1 MAVETGV
8 VAQSKLQKILSEDS
22 GLYSQDPS
30 GVLSQPTPED
40 VQNFQKIFE
49 DDNQPQLN
57 LISPSYHR
65 TQAIEPL
72 IQTENIA
79 PVEEVDE
86 VEAIDLPTDIQ
97 DREIAINNSSQ
108 MVADLNTGVITPVEL
123 LRLQKVVGVV
133 QTQAVTTTQVSQQ
146 VEQNISTFLKE

>member
-8 VAQSKLQKILSEDS
+8 VVQSKLQKVLSEES
-22 GLYSQDPS
+22 GLHSQDPS
-30 GVLSQPTPED
+30 GALSQPTPED
-40 VQNFQKIFE
+40 VQNFQKILE
-49 DDNQPQLN
+49 DDSQPQLN
-57 LISPSYHR
+57 VISPSYN
-65 TQAIEPL
+65 TQAIEPSA
-72 IQTENIA
+72 QTENIV
-79 PVEEVDE
+79 PVEGVNE
-86 VEAIDLPTDIQ
+86 VEQIDLPTDVQ

>member
-1 MAVETGV
+1 MEGV
-8 VAQSKLQKILSEDS
+8 
-22 GLYSQDPS
+22 
-30 GVLSQPTPED
+30 
-40 VQNFQKIFE
+40 N
-49 DDNQPQLN
+49 
-57 LISPSYHR
+57 
-65 TQAIEPL
+65 
-72 IQTENIA
+72 
-79 PVEEVDE
+79 E
-86 VEAIDLPTDIQ
+86 VEQIDLPTDVQ

>member
-8 VAQSKLQKILSEDS
+8 VAQNKLQKVLSEES
-22 GLYSQDPS
+22 GLHSQDPS
-30 GVLSQPTPED
+30 GALSQPTPED
-40 VQNFQKIFE
+40 VQNFQKILE
-49 DDNQPQLN
+49 DDNQPQLHVIN
-57 LISPSYHR
+57 PSYN
-65 TQAIEPL
+65 TQAIEPST
-72 IQTENIA
+72 QTENIV
-79 PVEEVDE
+79 PVEEVHE
-86 VEAIDLPTDIQ
+86 VEQVDLPTDVQ
-97 DREIAINNSSQ
+97 DREVALNNSSQ

>member
-8 VAQSKLQKILSEDS
+8 VAQSKLQKILSEES

-30 GVLSQPTPED
+30 GALSQPAPED
-40 VQNFQKIFE
+40 VQNFQKILE

-57 LISPSYHR
+57 VISPSYH
-65 TQAIEPL
+65 TQAIEPSV
-72 IQTENIA
+72 QTENIV
-79 PVEEVDE
+79 PVEEVHE
-86 VEAIDLPTDIQ
+86 VEQIDLPTDVQ

>member
-8 VAQSKLQKILSEDS
+8 VAQNKLQKVLSEES
-22 GLYSQDPS
+22 GLHSQDPS
-30 GVLSQPTPED
+30 GALSQPTPED
-40 VQNFQKIFE
+40 VQNFQKILE

-57 LISPSYHR
+57 VINPSYN
-65 TQAIEPL
+65 TQAIEPSTR
-72 IQTENIA
+72 TENIV
-79 PVEEVDE
+79 PVEEVHE
-86 VEAIDLPTDIQ
+86 VEQVDLPTDVQ
-97 DREIAINNSSQ
+97 DREVALNNSSQ

>member
-8 VAQSKLQKILSEDS
+8 VAQSKLQKILSEES

-30 GVLSQPTPED
+30 GALSQPAPED
-40 VQNFQKIFE
+40 VQNFQKILE

-57 LISPSYHR
+57 VISHSYH
-65 TQAIEPL
+65 TQAIEPSV
-72 IQTENIA
+72 QTENIV
-79 PVEEVDE
+79 PVEEVHE
-86 VEAIDLPTDIQ
+86 VEQIDLPTDVQ